1 MKHLFVLIVIKELL
15 ILIDDELVSG
25 IERHRASFGFF
36 FRIPLHLEA
45 VLHEAWEDLRELY
58 LRSFLH
64 FVSSEFLLNEIVVER
79 FIEKCECS
87 SLVEL

>member
-25 IERHRASFGFF
+25 IERRASFGFF

-45 VLHEAWEDLRELY
+45 VLHEAWKDLRELY